1 MAFSQQDK
9 HNKAFAQLV
18 DKLGFQAVQEEILLQ
33 ALTHPAYFEGI
44 KHPAANDNQ
53 RLEFLGD
60 AVLDIVVGEYLYYK
74 YPLENEGVLSK
85 MRAAIVC
92 ESSLTAKSIECGIGN
107 ALRLGHGSEASGD
120 RKRGSILAD
129 AYEAVVGAIYIAKG
143 YDAVKNFIIGCFASA
158 MDQMTEDVFEDK
170 KSLLQE
176 LVQGKSA
183 LTVTYKV
190 LETSGPPH
198 APLFKTG
205 VYWGEQLI
213 GIGNGHSKK
222 EAEQASAKDAL
233 EKKNNWFDMI
243 KGR

>member
-1 MAFSQQDK
+1 MPLSQRDK
-9 HNKAFAQLV
+9 NNKAFTQLA
-18 DKLGFQAVQEEILLQ
+18 DKLGFLDVQSEILQQ
-33 ALTHPAYFEGI
+33 ALTHPAFFEGI
-44 KHPAANDNQ
+44 KHPAACDNQ

-92 ESSLTAKSIECGIGN
+92 EGSLAAKAEQCGIGS

-120 RKRGSILAD
+120 RRRGSILAD
-129 AYEAVVGAIYIAKG
+129 AYEAVVGAVYIAKG
-143 YDAVKNFIIGCFASA
+143 FDASKKFILDCFAAS
-158 MDQMTEDVFEDK
+158 MDQLTEDVFEDK

-176 LVQGKSA
+176 FVQGKSS

-205 VYWGEQLI
+205 VYWGESLI
-213 GIGNGHSKK
+213 GIGNGGSKK
-222 EAEQASAKDAL
+222 EAEQAAAKDAL
-233 EKKNNWFDMI
+233 KKKTNWSHLI
-243 KGR
+243 KGK

>member
-1 MAFSQQDK
+1 MPLSQHDRN
-9 HNKAFAQLV
+9 NKAFTQLA
-18 DKLGFQAVQEEILLQ
+18 DKLGFGDVQNEILQQ
-33 ALTHPAYFEGI
+33 ALTHPAFFEGI
-44 KHPAANDNQ
+44 KHPAPCDNQ

-92 ESSLTAKSIECGIGN
+92 EGSLATKAEQCGIGR

-120 RKRGSILAD
+120 RRRGSILAD
-129 AYEAVVGAIYIAKG
+129 AYEAVVGAVYIAKG
-143 YDAVKNFIIGCFASA
+143 FEAAKKFILDCFAAS
-158 MDQMTEDVFEDK
+158 MDQLTEDVFEDK

-176 LVQGKSA
+176 FVQGKSS

-198 APLFKTG
+198 APQFKTG
-205 VYWGEQLI
+205 VYWGESLI
-213 GIGNGHSKK
+213 GIGNGGSKK
-222 EAEQASAKDAL
+222 EAEQAAAKDAL
-233 EKKNNWFDMI
+233 EKKTNWSHLI
-243 KGR
+243 KGK